1 MKTIKNILA
10 IIGILIFASGCTLM
24 LDEPPADG
32 NDDTPNGDGF
42 TAPRT
47 EQTEFGDVT
56 YQFQDGVRLIN
67 EKYVPYIISCRND
80 STLGHTEILFTKNI
94 PSDLLPQRGDYIATT
109 MSQLFQQ
116 TLCDEVDNIE
126 ETGGGYLLISHPVPL
141 IKVFKELD
149 FSIDARIAGDY
160 EDSSE
165 QSRSGGNIPKLKGFR
180 LVPRHN
186 SYSRGEEVDGELS
199 ESLFSFA
206 FWDGDESKLKEF
218 ETNPADYHKWERTA
232 LGKSPIS
239 VLFPTIRS
247 GGSTSRTATRVGVAS
262 YQNVKLKFSLK
273 NGFDLELS
281 NDLVQTYSICSESS
295 EGWEAFPFAGSTGM
309 TVPKDG
315 ILPENR
321 WTKYDY
327 MLPVPIMPSIG
338 LDAYVAK
345 LCVDFN
351 FALASDCARK
361 IKGDKL
367 FRYEGSQK
375 TQFFKWNMKTDNNYE
390 TTVNRSKSLDV
401 ANPRLRK
408 DLSNTCFQYATRL
421 FLHIDIGVTLGA
433 ATLDI
438 SPFRVN
444 LDASCT
450 HKMTNDESKSKP
462 STLKAPGY
470 YGEDYTYEATDK
482 SLDEWKGTL
491 AVGLSTDMKGGADL
505 GDLADYYDWFKH
517 AAVSLKWIE
526 GSMVLWRIADSAY
539 PVIEYQQTY
548 TPSNYTYHGT
558 VTLPHPGK
566 IGWFSVKEDMLDYE
580 FTNLELLIYDE
591 NFNFIKR
598 AKCTTKWDT
607 RDNVYY
613 SHIKYGKEF
622 GFDFTLD
629 NTELPSFSKY
639 FYVVPAYR
647 KQDYSDYRFP
657 GTRLFSK
664 PLKYTTR
671 LNTGQ
676 INEVKTLWVENDDK
690 CCKPGYCLDGIAMDA
705 DCLFNASSPANVN
718 VKVEFFDSDGRNVMS
733 KDFQYAIGTSKGGK
747 IKAIYLINHRIETVI
762 DKAKV
767 TLWYDDPNLQTSVD
781 PSARKMILDEFE
793 VVYDDNT
800 EWWPVFDYA
809 DTSYWTQ
816 QGYRIGR

>member
-24 LDEPPADG
+24 LDEPSADG

-116 TLCDEVDNIE
+116 TLCDGVDNIE

-160 EDSSE
+160 EDSSK
-165 QSRSGGNIPKLKGFR
+165 QSRSGGNTPKLKGFR

-199 ESLFSFA
+199 ESLFSLA

-218 ETNPADYHKWERTA
+218 ETDPADYHKWE
-232 LGKSPIS
+232 LNLVEKKSHAS
-239 VLFPTIRS
+239 FLFPSIRK
-247 GGSTSRTATRVGVAS
+247 GGSATHSATRVGLAS

-281 NDLVQTYSICSESS
+281 NDLVQTYSFRSEACDR
-295 EGWEAFPFAGSTGM
+295 WYAFPVVGSTGM

-315 ILPENR
+315 ILHENR

-327 MLPVPIMPSIG
+327 ALPLPVLPSIG

-345 LCVDFN
+345 LCIDFN
-351 FALASDCARK
+351 FAFAYDEASK
-361 IKGDKL
+361 ITGDKV
-367 FRYEGSQK
+367 FRYEGAQK
-375 TQFFKWNMKTDNNYE
+375 TQFFKWNMKTDKNYE

-401 ANPRLRK
+401 TDPRLRK
-408 DLSNTCFQYATRL
+408 DLSNTVFQYATRG

-438 SPFRVN
+438 SPLRINF
-444 LDASCT
+444 DASIT
-450 HKMTNDESKSKP
+450 HKMTNDGSKSKP
-462 STLKAPGY
+462 STLKAPAP
-470 YGEDYTYEATDK
+470 YGKEYSLEATDK

-517 AAVSLKWIE
+517 AAVSMKWAE

-558 VTLPHPGK
+558 VTVPHPGK
-566 IGWFSVKEDMLDYE
+566 IGWFSVKEDIVQD
-580 FTNLELLIYDE
+580 FVGLELYIYDE
-591 NFNFIKR
+591 NFNYIKR
-598 AKCTTKWDT
+598 AKCSTEPVTSNYHEYT
-607 RDNVYY
+607 I
-613 SHIKYGKEF
+613 IKYGKEY

-629 NTELPSFSKY
+629 NTELPPLSKY

-647 KQDYSDYRFP
+647 VRDSSADKKY
-657 GTRLFSK
+657 LFSK

-676 INEVKTLWVENDDK
+676 INGVETLWVENDDK
-690 CCKPGYCLDGIAMDA
+690 YCKPGYCLDGIAMDA
-705 DCLFNASSPANVN
+705 DCLFNGSSPANVN

-767 TLWYDDPNLQTSVD
+767 TLWYDDPYLQTSVD

-809 DTSYWTQ
+809 DPSYWTQ

>member
-24 LDEPPADG
+24 LDEPSADG

-56 YQFQDGVRLIN
+56 YQFQDGVRVID
-67 EKYVPYIISCRND
+67 EKYIPYIVTCRND
-80 STLGHTEILFTKNI
+80 TTLGHTEILFTKNI
-94 PSDLLPQRGDYIATT
+94 PGDLLPRRGELLATT
-109 MSQLFQQ
+109 MSQLFQS
-116 TLCDEVDNIE
+116 TLCDEVDAIE
-126 ETGGGYLLISHPVPL
+126 ASQGGYLMTSHAVSL
-141 IKVFKELD
+141 RKVFKELD
-149 FSIDARIAGDY
+149 FSIDAGIAGDY
-160 EDSSE
+160 EQSSE
-165 QSRSGGNIPKLKGFR
+165 QSRSGGKTPKLKGFH

-186 SYSRGEEVDGELS
+186 PHSRGEDDSS
-199 ESLFSFA
+199 EFSEPLFSLA

-218 ETNPADYHKWERTA
+218 ETDPADYHEWKNEIPT
-232 LGKSPIS
+232 PIRIIFPS
-239 VLFPTIRS
+239 VRI
-247 GGSTSRTATRVGVAS
+247 GGSASYTATRVGLAS

-281 NDLVQTYSICSESS
+281 NDLVQSYSFRSETCDQ
-295 EGWEAFPFAGSTGM
+295 WLAFPVVGSTGM

-315 ILPENR
+315 ILHENR

-327 MLPVPIMPSIG
+327 ALPLPVLPSIG

-345 LCVDFN
+345 LCFDFN
-351 FALASDCARK
+351 FAFAYDEASK
-361 IKGDKL
+361 ITGDKV
-367 FRYEGSQK
+367 FRYEGAQK
-375 TQFFKWNMKTDNNYE
+375 TQFFKWNMKTDKNYE

-401 ANPRLRK
+401 TDPRLRK
-408 DLSNTCFQYATRL
+408 DLSNTVFQYATRG
-421 FLHIDIGVTLGA
+421 FLHIDIGFTLGA

-438 SPFRVN
+438 SPLRVN
-444 LDASCT
+444 LDVSCT
-450 HKMTNDESKSKP
+450 HKMTNDGSKSKP
-462 STLKAPGY
+462 STLKAPAPIGSL
-470 YGEDYTYEATDK
+470 GNKENTYEATDK

-558 VTLPHPGK
+558 VTVPHPGK
-566 IGWFSVKEDMLDYE
+566 IGWFSVTEDIMED
-580 FTNLELLIYDE
+580 FCNLELLIYDE

-598 AKCTTKWDT
+598 AKWGLNNSVSK
-607 RDNVYY
+607 
-613 SHIKYGKEF
+613 IGYGIEY

-629 NTELPSFSKY
+629 NTELPPFSKY
-639 FYVVPAYR
+639 FYVVPAY
-647 KQDYSDYRFP
+647 KINNYSDY

-676 INEVKTLWVENDDK
+676 INGVETLWVENDDK
-690 CCKPGYCLDGIAMDA
+690 YCKPGYCLDGIAMDA

-767 TLWYDDPNLQTSVD
+767 TLWYDDPYMQTSVD
-781 PSARKMILDEFE
+781 PSARKVILDEFE

-809 DTSYWTQ
+809 DPSYWTQ

>member
-186 SYSRGEEVDGELS
+186 SYSRGGEVDGEFS
-199 ESLFSFA
+199 ESLFSLA

-218 ETNPADYHKWERTA
+218 ETDPADYHDWTDDFDPPLSILFA
-232 LGKSPIS
+232 S
-239 VLFPTIRS
+239 VRS
-247 GGSTSRTATRVGVAS
+247 GGSATHSATRVGLAS

-281 NDLVQTYSICSESS
+281 NDLVQTYSFRSEACDR
-295 EGWEAFPFAGSTGM
+295 WEAFPVVGSTGM

-315 ILPENR
+315 ILHENR

-327 MLPVPIMPSIG
+327 GIPLPVLPSIG

-351 FALASDCARK
+351 FAFAYDEASK
-361 IKGDKL
+361 ITGDKV
-367 FRYEGSQK
+367 FRYEGAQK
-375 TQFFKWNMKTDNNYE
+375 TQFFKWNMKTDKNYE

-401 ANPRLRK
+401 TDPRLRK
-408 DLSNTCFQYATRL
+408 DLSNTVFQYATRG
-421 FLHIDIGVTLGA
+421 FLHIDIGFTLGA

-438 SPFRVN
+438 SPLRVN
-444 LDASCT
+444 LDVSCT
-450 HKMTNDESKSKP
+450 HIMTNDGSKSKP
-462 STLKAPGY
+462 STLKAPPKWGS
-470 YGEDYTYEATDK
+470 EEYTYEATDK

-491 AVGLSTDMKGGADL
+491 AVGVSTDMKGGADL

-517 AAVSLKWIE
+517 AAVSLKWLE
-526 GSMVLWRIADSAY
+526 GSLVLWRIADSAY

-566 IGWFSVKEDMLDYE
+566 IGWLSTKIDMVRD
-580 FTNLELLIYDE
+580 FGTLELLIYDE

-598 AKCTTKWDT
+598 AKCTTPDAESYP
-607 RDNVYY
+607 YY
-613 SHIKYGKEF
+613 YISMFYEKEY

-629 NTELPSFSKY
+629 NNDLPPNSKY
-639 FYVVPAYR
+639 FYVVPAYQVR
-647 KQDYSDYRFP
+647 SYSSNEPRF
-657 GTRLFSK
+657 FSK

-676 INEVKTLWVENDDK
+676 INGVETLWVENDDK
-690 CCKPGYCLDGIAMDA
+690 YCKPGYCLDGIAMDA
-705 DCLFNASSPANVN
+705 DCLFNGSSPANVN

-767 TLWYDDPNLQTSVD
+767 TLWYDDPYLQTSVD
-781 PSARKMILDEFE
+781 PSARKVILDEFE

>member
-56 YQFQDGVRLIN
+56 YQFQDGVRVID
-67 EKYVPYIISCRND
+67 EKYIPYIVTCRND
-80 STLGHTEILFTKNI
+80 TTLGHTEILFTKNI
-94 PSDLLPQRGDYIATT
+94 PGDLLPRRGELLATT
-109 MSQLFQQ
+109 MSQLFQS
-116 TLCDEVDNIE
+116 TLCDEVDAIE
-126 ETGGGYLLISHPVPL
+126 ASQGGYLMTSHAVSL
-141 IKVFKELD
+141 RKVFKELD
-149 FSIDARIAGDY
+149 FSIDAGIAGDY
-160 EDSSE
+160 EQSSE
-165 QSRSGGNIPKLKGFR
+165 QSRSGGKTPKLKGFH

-186 SYSRGEEVDGELS
+186 PHSRGEDDSS
-199 ESLFSFA
+199 EFSEPLFSLA

-218 ETNPADYHKWERTA
+218 ETDPADYHEWKNEIPT
-232 LGKSPIS
+232 PIRIIFPS
-239 VLFPTIRS
+239 VRI
-247 GGSTSRTATRVGVAS
+247 GGSASYTATRVGLAS

-281 NDLVQTYSICSESS
+281 NDLVQTYSFRSETCDQ
-295 EGWEAFPFAGSTGM
+295 WLALPVVGSTGM

-315 ILPENR
+315 ILHENR

-327 MLPVPIMPSIG
+327 MLPLPKLPSLGI
-338 LDAYVAK
+338 DAYVAK
-345 LCVDFN
+345 LCLDFN
-351 FALASDCARK
+351 FAFAYDEASK
-361 IKGDKL
+361 ITGDKV
-367 FRYEGSQK
+367 FRYEGAQK
-375 TQFFKWNMKTDNNYE
+375 TQFFKWNMKTDKNYE
-390 TTVNRSKSLDV
+390 TTVNRSKSLEVTD
-401 ANPRLRK
+401 PRLRK
-408 DLSNTCFQYATRL
+408 DLSNTVFQYATRG
-421 FLHIDIGVTLGA
+421 FLHIDIGFTLGL

-438 SPFRVN
+438 SPLRIN

-450 HKMTNDESKSKP
+450 HKMTNDGSKSKP
-462 STLKAPGY
+462 STLKAKELY
-470 YGEDYTYEATDK
+470 SKEYTYEATDR

-491 AVGLSTDMKGGADL
+491 AVGISTDMKGGADL

-517 AAVSLKWIE
+517 AAVSMKWWE
-526 GSMVLWRIADSAY
+526 GSMVLWRIADSSY

-548 TPSNYTYHGT
+548 TPSNYTYHGI

-566 IGWFSVKEDMLDYE
+566 IGWFSINDFVQGFDC
-580 FTNLELLIYDE
+580 LELLIFDE
-591 NFNFIKR
+591 NFNYIKR
-598 AKCTTKWDT
+598 GKCTTPWGGHAEIQ
-607 RDNVYY
+607 YY
-613 SHIKYGKEF
+613 SIKYGQEF

-629 NTELPSFSKY
+629 NSELPPLSKY

-647 KQDYSDYRFP
+647 SDN
-657 GTRLFSK
+657 GQRLFSK

-676 INEVKTLWVENDDK
+676 INGVETLWVENDDK
-690 CCKPGYCLDGIAMDA
+690 YCKPGYCLNGIAMDA
-705 DCLFNASSPANVN
+705 DCLFNGSSPANVN

-767 TLWYDDPNLQTSVD
+767 TLWYDDPYLQTSVD

-816 QGYRIGR
+816 QGYRIGQ

>member
-24 LDEPPADG
+24 LDEPHADG

-47 EQTEFGDVT
+47 EQTELGSVT
-56 YQFQDGVRLIN
+56 YQFQDGVRVID

-126 ETGGGYLLISHPVPL
+126 ETGGGYLLISHSVPL

-165 QSRSGGNIPKLKGFR
+165 QSRSGGNTPKLKGFH

-186 SYSRGEEVDGELS
+186 PHSRGEDDSS
-199 ESLFSFA
+199 EFSEPLFSLA

-218 ETNPADYHKWERTA
+218 ETDPADYHEWKNEIPT
-232 LGKSPIS
+232 PIRIIFPS
-239 VLFPTIRS
+239 VRI
-247 GGSTSRTATRVGVAS
+247 GGSASYTATRVGLAS

-281 NDLVQTYSICSESS
+281 NDLVQTYSFRSETCDQ
-295 EGWEAFPFAGSTGM
+295 WLALPVVGSTGM

-315 ILPENR
+315 ILHENR

-327 MLPVPIMPSIG
+327 MLPLPKLPSLGI
-338 LDAYVAK
+338 DAYVAK
-345 LCVDFN
+345 LCLDFN
-351 FALASDCARK
+351 FAFAYDEASK
-361 IKGDKL
+361 ITGDKV
-367 FRYEGSQK
+367 FRYEGAQK
-375 TQFFKWNMKTDNNYE
+375 TQFFKWNMKTDKNYE
-390 TTVNRSKSLDV
+390 TTVNRSKSLEVTD
-401 ANPRLRK
+401 PRLRK
-408 DLSNTCFQYATRL
+408 DLSNTVFQYATRG
-421 FLHIDIGVTLGA
+421 FLHIDIGFTLGL

-438 SPFRVN
+438 SPLRIN

-450 HKMTNDESKSKP
+450 HKMTNDGSKSKP
-462 STLKAPGY
+462 STLKAKELY
-470 YGEDYTYEATDK
+470 SKEYTYEATDR

-491 AVGLSTDMKGGADL
+491 AVGISTDMKGGADL

-517 AAVSLKWIE
+517 AAVSMKWWE
-526 GSMVLWRIADSAY
+526 GSMVLWRIADSSY

-548 TPSNYTYHGT
+548 TPSNYTYHGI

-566 IGWFSVKEDMLDYE
+566 IGWFSINDFVQGFDC
-580 FTNLELLIYDE
+580 LELLIFDE
-591 NFNFIKR
+591 NFNYIKR
-598 AKCTTKWDT
+598 GKCTTPWGGHAEIQ
-607 RDNVYY
+607 YY
-613 SHIKYGKEF
+613 SIKYGQEF

-629 NTELPSFSKY
+629 NSELPPLSKY

-647 KQDYSDYRFP
+647 SDN
-657 GTRLFSK
+657 GQRLFSK

-671 LNTGQ
+671 SNSGQ
-676 INEVKTLWVENDDK
+676 INGVETLWVENDDK
-690 CCKPGYCLDGIAMDA
+690 YCKPGYCLDGIAMDA
-705 DCLFNASSPANVN
+705 DCLFNGSSPANVN
-718 VKVEFFDSDGRNVMS
+718 VKVEFFDSDGRSMMG
-733 KDFQYAIGTSKGGK
+733 KDFSYSVGSAKGGK
-747 IKAIYLINHRIETVI
+747 IKAIYLINHRIETVV

-767 TLWYDDPNLQTSVD
+767 TLWYDDPYMQTSVD
-781 PSARKMILDEFE
+781 PTARKVILDEYE
-793 VVYDDNT
+793 VIYDDNT

-809 DTSYWTQ
+809 DPSSWTK

>member
-24 LDEPPADG
+24 LDEPSADG

-47 EQTEFGDVT
+47 EQTELGSVT
-56 YQFQDGVRLIN
+56 YQFQDGVRVID
-67 EKYVPYIISCRND
+67 EKYIPYIVTCRND
-80 STLGHTEILFTKNI
+80 TTLGHTEILFTKNI
-94 PSDLLPQRGDYIATT
+94 PGDLLPRRGELLATT
-109 MSQLFQQ
+109 MSQLFQS
-116 TLCDEVDNIE
+116 TLCDEVDAIE
-126 ETGGGYLLISHPVPL
+126 ASQGGYLMTSHAVSL
-141 IKVFKELD
+141 RKVFKELD
-149 FSIDARIAGDY
+149 FSIDAGIAGDY
-160 EDSSE
+160 EQSSE
-165 QSRSGGNIPKLKGFR
+165 QSRSGGKTPKLKGFH

-186 SYSRGEEVDGELS
+186 PHSRGEDDSS
-199 ESLFSFA
+199 EFSEPLFSLA

-218 ETNPADYHKWERTA
+218 ETDPADYHEWKNEIPT
-232 LGKSPIS
+232 PIRIIFPS
-239 VLFPTIRS
+239 VRI
-247 GGSTSRTATRVGVAS
+247 GGSASYTATRVGLAS

-281 NDLVQTYSICSESS
+281 NDLVQTYSFRSETCDQ
-295 EGWEAFPFAGSTGM
+295 WLALPVVGSTGM

-315 ILPENR
+315 ILHENR

-327 MLPVPIMPSIG
+327 MLPLPKLPSLGI
-338 LDAYVAK
+338 DAYVAK
-345 LCVDFN
+345 LCLDFN
-351 FALASDCARK
+351 FAFAYDEASK
-361 IKGDKL
+361 ITGDKV
-367 FRYEGSQK
+367 FRYEGAQK
-375 TQFFKWNMKTDNNYE
+375 TQFFKWNMKTDKNYE
-390 TTVNRSKSLDV
+390 TTVNRSKSLEVTD
-401 ANPRLRK
+401 PRLRK
-408 DLSNTCFQYATRL
+408 DLSNTVFQYATRG
-421 FLHIDIGVTLGA
+421 FLHIDIGFTLGL

-438 SPFRVN
+438 SPLRIN

-450 HKMTNDESKSKP
+450 HKMTNDGSKSKP
-462 STLKAPGY
+462 STLKAKELY
-470 YGEDYTYEATDK
+470 SKEYTYEATDR

-491 AVGLSTDMKGGADL
+491 AVGISTDMKGGADL

-517 AAVSLKWIE
+517 AAVSMKWWE
-526 GSMVLWRIADSAY
+526 GSMVLWRIADSSY

-548 TPSNYTYHGT
+548 TPSNYTYHGI

-566 IGWFSVKEDMLDYE
+566 IGWFSINDFVQGFDC
-580 FTNLELLIYDE
+580 LELLIFDE
-591 NFNFIKR
+591 NFNYIKR
-598 AKCTTKWDT
+598 GKCTTPWGGHAEIQ
-607 RDNVYY
+607 YY
-613 SHIKYGKEF
+613 SIKYGQEF

-629 NTELPSFSKY
+629 NSELPPLSKY

-647 KQDYSDYRFP
+647 SDN
-657 GTRLFSK
+657 GQRLFSK

-676 INEVKTLWVENDDK
+676 INGVETLWVENDDK
-690 CCKPGYCLDGIAMDA
+690 YCKPGYCLDGIAMDA
-705 DCLFNASSPANVN
+705 DCLFNGSSPANVN

-767 TLWYDDPNLQTSVD
+767 TLWYDDPYLQTSVD

-816 QGYRIGR
+816 QGYRIGQ

>member
-1 MKTIKNILA
+1 MKTIKNISA

-165 QSRSGGNIPKLKGFR
+165 QSRSGGNTPKLKGFR

-186 SYSRGEEVDGELS
+186 SYSRGEEVDGEFS

-218 ETNPADYHKWERTA
+218 ETNPADYHDWTDDFDPPLSILFA
-232 LGKSPIS
+232 S
-239 VLFPTIRS
+239 VRS
-247 GGSTSRTATRVGVAS
+247 GGSATHSATRVGLAS

-281 NDLVQTYSICSESS
+281 NDLVQTYSFRSEACDR
-295 EGWEAFPFAGSTGM
+295 WEAFPAVGSTGM

-315 ILPENR
+315 ILHENR

-327 MLPVPIMPSIG
+327 GIPLPVLPSIG

-345 LCVDFN
+345 LCFDFN
-351 FALASDCARK
+351 FAFAYDEASK
-361 IKGDKL
+361 ITGDKV
-367 FRYEGSQK
+367 FRYEGAQK
-375 TQFFKWNMKTDNNYE
+375 TQFFKWNMKTDKNYE

-401 ANPRLRK
+401 TDPRLRK
-408 DLSNTCFQYATRL
+408 DLSNTVFQYATRG
-421 FLHIDIGVTLGA
+421 FLHIDIGFTLGA

-438 SPFRVN
+438 SPLRVN
-444 LDASCT
+444 LDVSCT
-450 HKMTNDESKSKP
+450 HKMTNDGSKSKP
-462 STLKAPGY
+462 STLKAPGKWVK
-470 YGEDYTYEATDK
+470 EYTYEATDK

-517 AAVSLKWIE
+517 AAVSLKWVE

-566 IGWFSVKEDMLDYE
+566 IGWFSVKEDIVRD
-580 FTNLELLIYDE
+580 FWNLELLIYDE

-598 AKCTTKWDT
+598 AKCTTSDEESYPYEYT
-607 RDNVYY
+607 
-613 SHIKYGKEF
+613 SIFYGKEY

-629 NTELPSFSKY
+629 NTELPPFSKY
-639 FYVVPAYR
+639 FYVVPAY
-647 KQDYSDYRFP
+647 QTCTYSSSGPRF
-657 GTRLFSK
+657 FSK

-671 LNTGQ
+671 LNSGQ
-676 INEVKTLWVENDDK
+676 INGVETLWVENDDK
-690 CCKPGYCLDGIAMDA
+690 YCKPGYCLDGIAMDA
-705 DCLFNASSPANVN
+705 DCLFNGSSPANVN

-781 PSARKMILDEFE
+781 PSARKVILDEFE

>member
-24 LDEPPADG
+24 LDEPSADG

-116 TLCDEVDNIE
+116 TLCDGVDNIE

-160 EDSSE
+160 EDSSK
-165 QSRSGGNIPKLKGFR
+165 QSRSGGNTPKLKGFR

-199 ESLFSFA
+199 ESLFSLA

-218 ETNPADYHKWERTA
+218 ETNPADYHKWE
-232 LGKSPIS
+232 LNLVEKKSHAS
-239 VLFPTIRS
+239 FLFPSIRQ
-247 GGSTSRTATRVGVAS
+247 GGSATHSATRVGLAS

-281 NDLVQTYSICSESS
+281 NDLVQTYSFRSEACDR
-295 EGWEAFPFAGSTGM
+295 WYAFPVVGSTGM

-315 ILPENR
+315 ILHENR

-327 MLPVPIMPSIG
+327 ALPLPVLPSIG

-345 LCVDFN
+345 LCIDFN
-351 FALASDCARK
+351 FAFAYDEASK
-361 IKGDKL
+361 ITGDKV
-367 FRYEGSQK
+367 FRYEGAQK
-375 TQFFKWNMKTDNNYE
+375 TQFFKWNMKTDKNYE

-401 ANPRLRK
+401 TDPRLRK
-408 DLSNTCFQYATRL
+408 DLSNTVFQYATRG

-438 SPFRVN
+438 SPLRINF
-444 LDASCT
+444 DASFT
-450 HKMTNDESKSKP
+450 HKMTNDGSKSKP
-462 STLKAPGY
+462 STLKAPAP
-470 YGEDYTYEATDK
+470 YGKEYSLEATDK

-517 AAVSLKWIE
+517 AAVSMKWAE

-558 VTLPHPGK
+558 VMVPHPGK
-566 IGWFSVKEDMLDYE
+566 IGWFSVKEDIMED
-580 FTNLELLIYDE
+580 FCNLELLIYDE

-598 AKCTTKWDT
+598 AKWGLHNSVSK
-607 RDNVYY
+607 
-613 SHIKYGKEF
+613 IGYGIEY

-629 NTELPSFSKY
+629 NTELPPFSKY
-639 FYVVPAYR
+639 FYVVPAYMINN
-647 KQDYSDYRFP
+647 YSDY

-676 INEVKTLWVENDDK
+676 INGVKTLWVENDDK
-690 CCKPGYCLDGIAMDA
+690 YCKPGYCLDGIAMDA

-767 TLWYDDPNLQTSVD
+767 TLWYDDPYLQTSVD

-809 DTSYWTQ
+809 DPSYWTQ

>member
-47 EQTEFGDVT
+47 EQTELGSVT
-56 YQFQDGVRLIN
+56 YQFQDGVRVID
-67 EKYVPYIISCRND
+67 EKYIPYIVTCRND
-80 STLGHTEILFTKNI
+80 TTLGHTEILFTKNI
-94 PSDLLPQRGDYIATT
+94 PGDLLPRRGELLATT
-109 MSQLFQQ
+109 MSQLFQS
-116 TLCDEVDNIE
+116 TLCDEVDAIE
-126 ETGGGYLLISHPVPL
+126 ASQGGYLMTSHAVSL
-141 IKVFKELD
+141 RKVFKELD
-149 FSIDARIAGDY
+149 FSIDAGIAGDY
-160 EDSSE
+160 EQSSE
-165 QSRSGGNIPKLKGFR
+165 QSRSGGKTPKLKGFH

-186 SYSRGEEVDGELS
+186 PHSRGEDDSS
-199 ESLFSFA
+199 EFSEPLFSLA

-218 ETNPADYHKWERTA
+218 ETDPADYHEWKNEIPT
-232 LGKSPIS
+232 PIRIIFPS
-239 VLFPTIRS
+239 VRI
-247 GGSTSRTATRVGVAS
+247 GGSASYTATRVGLAS

-281 NDLVQTYSICSESS
+281 NDLVQTYSFRSETCDQ
-295 EGWEAFPFAGSTGM
+295 WLALPVVGSTGM

-315 ILPENR
+315 ILHENR

-327 MLPVPIMPSIG
+327 MLPLPKLPSLGI
-338 LDAYVAK
+338 DAYVAK
-345 LCVDFN
+345 LCLDFN
-351 FALASDCARK
+351 FAFAYDEASK
-361 IKGDKL
+361 ITGDKV
-367 FRYEGSQK
+367 FRYEGAQK
-375 TQFFKWNMKTDNNYE
+375 TQFFKWNMKTDKNYE
-390 TTVNRSKSLDV
+390 TTVNRSKSLEVTD
-401 ANPRLRK
+401 PRLRK
-408 DLSNTCFQYATRL
+408 DLSNTVFQYATRG
-421 FLHIDIGVTLGA
+421 FLHIDIGFTLGL

-438 SPFRVN
+438 SPLRIN

-450 HKMTNDESKSKP
+450 HKMTNDGSKSKP
-462 STLKAPGY
+462 STLKAPAPIGSL
-470 YGEDYTYEATDK
+470 GNKENTYEATDR

-491 AVGLSTDMKGGADL
+491 AVGISTDMKGGADL

-517 AAVSLKWIE
+517 AAVSMKWWE
-526 GSMVLWRIADSAY
+526 GSMVLWRIADSSY

-558 VTLPHPGK
+558 VTVPHPGK
-566 IGWFSVKEDMLDYE
+566 IGWFSVTEDIMED
-580 FTNLELLIYDE
+580 FCNLELLIYDE

-598 AKCTTKWDT
+598 AKWGLNNSVSK
-607 RDNVYY
+607 
-613 SHIKYGKEF
+613 IGYGIEY

-629 NTELPSFSKY
+629 NTELPPFSKY
-639 FYVVPAYR
+639 FYVVPAY
-647 KQDYSDYRFP
+647 KINNYSDY

-676 INEVKTLWVENDDK
+676 INGVETLWVENDDK
-690 CCKPGYCLDGIAMDA
+690 YCKPGYCLDGIAMDA
-705 DCLFNASSPANVN
+705 DCLFNGSSPANVN

-767 TLWYDDPNLQTSVD
+767 TLWYDDPYLQTSVD
-781 PSARKMILDEFE
+781 PSARKVILDEFE

>member
-165 QSRSGGNIPKLKGFR
+165 QSRSGGNTPKLKGFR

-186 SYSRGEEVDGELS
+186 SYSRGEEVDGEFS

-218 ETNPADYHKWERTA
+218 ETNPADYHDWTDVFDPPLSILFA
-232 LGKSPIS
+232 S
-239 VLFPTIRS
+239 VRS
-247 GGSTSRTATRVGVAS
+247 GGSATHSATRVGLAS

-281 NDLVQTYSICSESS
+281 NDLVQTYSFRSEACDR
-295 EGWEAFPFAGSTGM
+295 WEAFPAVGSTGM

-315 ILPENR
+315 ILHENR

-327 MLPVPIMPSIG
+327 GIPLPVLPSIG

-345 LCVDFN
+345 LCFDFN
-351 FALASDCARK
+351 FAFAYDEASK
-361 IKGDKL
+361 ITGDKV
-367 FRYEGSQK
+367 FRYEGAQK
-375 TQFFKWNMKTDNNYE
+375 TQFFKWNMKTDKNYE

-401 ANPRLRK
+401 TDPRLRK
-408 DLSNTCFQYATRL
+408 DLSNTVFQYATRG
-421 FLHIDIGVTLGA
+421 FLHIDIGFTLGA

-438 SPFRVN
+438 SPLRVN
-444 LDASCT
+444 LDVSCT
-450 HKMTNDESKSKP
+450 HKMTNDGSKSKP
-462 STLKAPGY
+462 STLKAPGKWVK
-470 YGEDYTYEATDK
+470 EYTYEATDK

-517 AAVSLKWIE
+517 AAVSLKWVE
-526 GSMVLWRIADSAY
+526 GSMVLWRIADIAY

-566 IGWFSVKEDMLDYE
+566 IGWFSVKEDIVRD
-580 FTNLELLIYDE
+580 FWKLELLIYDE

-598 AKCTTKWDT
+598 AKCTTSDEESYPYEYT
-607 RDNVYY
+607 
-613 SHIKYGKEF
+613 SIFYGKEY

-629 NTELPSFSKY
+629 NTELPPLSKY
-639 FYVVPAYR
+639 FYVVPAY
-647 KQDYSDYRFP
+647 QTCTYTSSGPRF
-657 GTRLFSK
+657 FSK

-671 LNTGQ
+671 LNSGQ
-676 INEVKTLWVENDDK
+676 INGVETLWVENDDK
-690 CCKPGYCLDGIAMDA
+690 YCKPGYCLDGIAMDA
-705 DCLFNASSPANVN
+705 DCLFNGSSPANVN

-781 PSARKMILDEFE
+781 PSARKVILDEFE

>member
-186 SYSRGEEVDGELS
+186 SYSRGEDVDGEFS
-199 ESLFSFA
+199 EALFSLA

-218 ETNPADYHKWERTA
+218 ETDPADYHDWTDDFDPPLSILFA
-232 LGKSPIS
+232 S
-239 VLFPTIRS
+239 VRS
-247 GGSTSRTATRVGVAS
+247 GGSATHSATRVGLAS

-281 NDLVQTYSICSESS
+281 NDLVQTYSFRSEACDR
-295 EGWEAFPFAGSTGM
+295 WEAFPVVGSTGM

-315 ILPENR
+315 ILHENR

-327 MLPVPIMPSIG
+327 GIPLPVLPSIG

-345 LCVDFN
+345 LCLDFN
-351 FALASDCARK
+351 FAFAYDEASK
-361 IKGDKL
+361 ITGDKV
-367 FRYEGSQK
+367 FRYEGAQK
-375 TQFFKWNMKTDNNYE
+375 TQFFKWNMKTDKNYE

-401 ANPRLRK
+401 TDPRNRK
-408 DLSNTCFQYATRL
+408 DLSNTCFQYATRG
-421 FLHIDIGVTLGA
+421 FLHIDIGFTLGA

-438 SPFRVN
+438 SPLRVN
-444 LDASCT
+444 LDVSCT
-450 HKMTNDESKSKP
+450 HKMTNDGSKSKP
-462 STLKAPGY
+462 STLKALYDGSGRREY
-470 YGEDYTYEATDK
+470 SLEATDK

-548 TPSNYTYHGT
+548 TPSNNTYHGT
-558 VTLPHPGK
+558 VTVPHPGK
-566 IGWFSVKEDMLDYE
+566 IGWFSTKEDICQD
-580 FTNLELLIYDE
+580 FVGLELLIYDE
-591 NFNFIKR
+591 NLNFIKR
-598 AKCTTKWDT
+598 AKCSTGAGTNNY
-607 RDNVYY
+607 RDYIDIVYNREY
-613 SHIKYGKEF
+613 

-629 NTELPSFSKY
+629 NTELPPPQQIFLCG
-639 FYVVPAYR
+639 A
-647 KQDYSDYRFP
+647 
-657 GTRLFSK
+657 RL
-664 PLKYTTR
+664 
-671 LNTGQ
+671 
-676 INEVKTLWVENDDK
+676 
-690 CCKPGYCLDGIAMDA
+690 
-705 DCLFNASSPANVN
+705 
-718 VKVEFFDSDGRNVMS
+718 
-733 KDFQYAIGTSKGGK
+733 
-747 IKAIYLINHRIETVI
+747 
-762 DKAKV
+762 
-767 TLWYDDPNLQTSVD
+767 
-781 PSARKMILDEFE
+781 
-793 VVYDDNT
+793 
-800 EWWPVFDYA
+800 
-809 DTSYWTQ
+809 
-816 QGYRIGR
+816 

>member
-126 ETGGGYLLISHPVPL
+126 ETGGGYLLISHPVSL

-186 SYSRGEEVDGELS
+186 SYSRGEEVDGEFS
-199 ESLFSFA
+199 EALFSLA

-218 ETNPADYHKWERTA
+218 ETDPADYHDWTDDFDPPLSILFA
-232 LGKSPIS
+232 S
-239 VLFPTIRS
+239 VRS
-247 GGSTSRTATRVGVAS
+247 GGSATHSATRVGLAS

-281 NDLVQTYSICSESS
+281 NDLVQTYSFRSEACDR
-295 EGWEAFPFAGSTGM
+295 WEAFPVVGSIGM

-315 ILPENR
+315 ILHENR

-327 MLPVPIMPSIG
+327 GIPLPVLPSIG

-351 FALASDCARK
+351 FAFAYDEASK
-361 IKGDKL
+361 ITGDKV
-367 FRYEGSQK
+367 FRYEGAQK
-375 TQFFKWNMKTDNNYE
+375 TQFFKWNMKTDKNYE

-401 ANPRLRK
+401 TDPRNRK
-408 DLSNTCFQYATRL
+408 DLSNTCFQYATRG
-421 FLHIDIGVTLGA
+421 FLHIDIGFTLGA

-438 SPFRVN
+438 SPLRVN
-444 LDASCT
+444 LDVSCT
-450 HKMTNDESKSKP
+450 HKMTNDGSKSKP
-462 STLKAPGY
+462 STLKALYDGSGRREY
-470 YGEDYTYEATDK
+470 SLEATDK

-548 TPSNYTYHGT
+548 TPSNNTYHGT
-558 VTLPHPGK
+558 VTVPHPGK
-566 IGWFSVKEDMLDYE
+566 IGWFSTKEDICQD
-580 FTNLELLIYDE
+580 FVGLELLIYDE

-598 AKCTTKWDT
+598 AKCSTGAGTNNY
-607 RDNVYY
+607 RDYIDIVYNREY
-613 SHIKYGKEF
+613 

-629 NTELPSFSKY
+629 NTELPPPQQIFLCG
-639 FYVVPAYR
+639 A
-647 KQDYSDYRFP
+647 
-657 GTRLFSK
+657 RL
-664 PLKYTTR
+664 
-671 LNTGQ
+671 
-676 INEVKTLWVENDDK
+676 
-690 CCKPGYCLDGIAMDA
+690 
-705 DCLFNASSPANVN
+705 
-718 VKVEFFDSDGRNVMS
+718 
-733 KDFQYAIGTSKGGK
+733 
-747 IKAIYLINHRIETVI
+747 
-762 DKAKV
+762 
-767 TLWYDDPNLQTSVD
+767 
-781 PSARKMILDEFE
+781 
-793 VVYDDNT
+793 
-800 EWWPVFDYA
+800 
-809 DTSYWTQ
+809 
-816 QGYRIGR
+816 

>member
-24 LDEPPADG
+24 LDEPSADG

-47 EQTEFGDVT
+47 EQTELGSVT
-56 YQFQDGVRLIN
+56 YQFQDGVRVID
-67 EKYVPYIISCRND
+67 EKYIPYIVTCRND
-80 STLGHTEILFTKNI
+80 TTLGHTEILFTKNI
-94 PSDLLPQRGDYIATT
+94 PGDLLPRRGELLATT
-109 MSQLFQQ
+109 MSQLFQS
-116 TLCDEVDNIE
+116 TLCDEVDAIE
-126 ETGGGYLLISHPVPL
+126 ASQGGYLMTSHAVSL
-141 IKVFKELD
+141 RKVFKELD
-149 FSIDARIAGDY
+149 FSIDAGIAGDY
-160 EDSSE
+160 EQSSE
-165 QSRSGGNIPKLKGFR
+165 QSRSGGKTPKLKGFH

-186 SYSRGEEVDGELS
+186 PHSRGEDDSS
-199 ESLFSFA
+199 EFSEPLFSLA

-218 ETNPADYHKWERTA
+218 ETDPADYHEWKNEIPT
-232 LGKSPIS
+232 PIRIIFPS
-239 VLFPTIRS
+239 VRI
-247 GGSTSRTATRVGVAS
+247 GGSASYTATRVGLAS

-281 NDLVQTYSICSESS
+281 NDLVQTYSFRSETCDQ
-295 EGWEAFPFAGSTGM
+295 WLALPVVGSTGM

-315 ILPENR
+315 ILHENR

-327 MLPVPIMPSIG
+327 MLPLPKLPSLGI
-338 LDAYVAK
+338 DAYVAK
-345 LCVDFN
+345 LCLDFN
-351 FALASDCARK
+351 FAFAYDEASK
-361 IKGDKL
+361 ITGDKV
-367 FRYEGSQK
+367 FRYEGAQK
-375 TQFFKWNMKTDNNYE
+375 TQFFKWNMKTDKNYE
-390 TTVNRSKSLDV
+390 TTVNRSKSLEVTD
-401 ANPRLRK
+401 PRLRK
-408 DLSNTCFQYATRL
+408 DLSNTVFQYATRG
-421 FLHIDIGVTLGA
+421 FLHIDIGFTLGL

-438 SPFRVN
+438 SPLRIN

-450 HKMTNDESKSKP
+450 HKMTNDGSKSKP
-462 STLKAPGY
+462 STLKAKELY
-470 YGEDYTYEATDK
+470 SKEYTYEATDR

-491 AVGLSTDMKGGADL
+491 AVGISTDMKGGADL

-517 AAVSLKWIE
+517 AAVSMKWWE
-526 GSMVLWRIADSAY
+526 GSMVLWRIADSSY

-548 TPSNYTYHGT
+548 TPSNYTYHGI

-566 IGWFSVKEDMLDYE
+566 IGWFSINDFVQGFDC
-580 FTNLELLIYDE
+580 LELLIFDE
-591 NFNFIKR
+591 NFNYIKR
-598 AKCTTKWDT
+598 GKCTTPWGGHAEIQ
-607 RDNVYY
+607 YY
-613 SHIKYGKEF
+613 SIKYGQEF

-629 NTELPSFSKY
+629 NSELPPLSKY

-647 KQDYSDYRFP
+647 SDN
-657 GTRLFSK
+657 GQRLFSK

-671 LNTGQ
+671 SNSGQ
-676 INEVKTLWVENDDK
+676 INGVETLWVENDDK
-690 CCKPGYCLDGIAMDA
+690 YCKPGYCLDGIAMDA
-705 DCLFNASSPANVN
+705 DCLFNGSSPANVN

-767 TLWYDDPNLQTSVD
+767 TLWYDDPYLQTSVD

-816 QGYRIGR
+816 QGYRIGQ

>member
-165 QSRSGGNIPKLKGFR
+165 QSRSGGNTPKLKGFR

-186 SYSRGEEVDGELS
+186 SYSRGEEVDGEFS
-199 ESLFSFA
+199 ESLFSMA

-218 ETNPADYHKWERTA
+218 ETNPVDYYKWEHNVE
-232 LGKSPIS
+232 KSPVSFLYPS
-239 VLFPTIRS
+239 VRK
-247 GGSTSRTATRVGVAS
+247 GGSTSLTATRVGLAS
-262 YQNVKLKFSLK
+262 YQNLKLKFSLK

-281 NDLVQTYSICSESS
+281 NDLVQTYSFCSESS
-295 EGWEAFPFAGSTGM
+295 ENWKAFPIVGSTGM

-327 MLPVPIMPSIG
+327 ILPVPYLPSIG
-338 LDAYVAK
+338 LDIYVAK
-345 LCVDFN
+345 ICGDFN
-351 FALASDCARK
+351 FAFAMDQASK
-361 IKGDKL
+361 ITGDKL
-367 FRYEGSQK
+367 FRYEGAQK
-375 TQFFKWNMKTDNNYE
+375 TQFFKWNMKTDKNYE
-390 TTVNRSKSLDV
+390 TTVNRSKSMDV
-401 ANPRLRK
+401 TNPRLRK
-408 DLSNTCFQYATRL
+408 DLSNTCFQCARRG
-421 FLHIDIGVTLGA
+421 FLHIDIGFTVGA

-438 SPFRVN
+438 SPLRIN
-444 LDASCT
+444 LDASFT
-450 HKMTNDESKSKP
+450 HKMTNDGSKSKP

-491 AVGLSTDMKGGADL
+491 AVGLSTDAKAGADL

-517 AAVSLKWIE
+517 AALSMKHAE

-548 TPSNYTYHGT
+548 TPSNNTYHGT

-629 NTELPSFSKY
+629 NTELPTFSKY

-676 INEVKTLWVENDDK
+676 INGVETLWVENDDK

-767 TLWYDDPNLQTSVD
+767 TLWYDDPYRENSVD
-781 PSARKMILDEFE
+781 PSARKVILDEFE

>member
-165 QSRSGGNIPKLKGFR
+165 QSRSGGNTPKLKGFR

-186 SYSRGEEVDGELS
+186 SYSRGEEVDGEFS
-199 ESLFSFA
+199 EALFSLA

-218 ETNPADYHKWERTA
+218 ETNPADYHDWTDDFNPPLSILFA
-232 LGKSPIS
+232 S
-239 VLFPTIRS
+239 VRS
-247 GGSTSRTATRVGVAS
+247 GGSATHSATRVGLAS
-262 YQNVKLKFSLK
+262 YQNIKLKFSLK

-281 NDLVQTYSICSESS
+281 NDLVQTYSFRSEACDR
-295 EGWEAFPFAGSTGM
+295 WYAFPVVGSTGM

-315 ILPENR
+315 ILHENR

-327 MLPVPIMPSIG
+327 GIPLPVLPSIG

-351 FALASDCARK
+351 FAFAYDEASK
-361 IKGDKL
+361 ITGDKV
-367 FRYEGSQK
+367 FRYEGAQK
-375 TQFFKWNMKTDNNYE
+375 TQFFKWNMKTDKNYE

-401 ANPRLRK
+401 TDPRLRK
-408 DLSNTCFQYATRL
+408 DLSNTVFQYATRG
-421 FLHIDIGVTLGA
+421 FLHIDIGFTLGA

-438 SPFRVN
+438 SPLRVN
-444 LDASCT
+444 LDVSCT
-450 HKMTNDESKSKP
+450 HKMTNDGSKSKP
-462 STLKAPGY
+462 STLKAPGKWVK
-470 YGEDYTYEATDK
+470 EYTYEATDK

-566 IGWFSVKEDMLDYE
+566 IGWFSTKIDIVRD
-580 FTNLELLIYDE
+580 FGTLELLIYDE

-598 AKCTTKWDT
+598 AKCTTPDVDPYAYT
-607 RDNVYY
+607 
-613 SHIKYGKEF
+613 SMFYGKEY

-629 NTELPSFSKY
+629 NTEFPPLSKY
-639 FYVVPAYR
+639 FYVVPAYEINN
-647 KQDYSDYRFP
+647 YSDY

-676 INEVKTLWVENDDK
+676 INGVETLWVENDDK
-690 CCKPGYCLDGIAMDA
+690 YCKPGYCLDGIAMDA

-762 DKAKV
+762 DKARV
-767 TLWYDDPNLQTSVD
+767 TLWYDDPYMQTSVD
-781 PSARKMILDEFE
+781 PSARKVILDEFE

>member
-47 EQTEFGDVT
+47 EQTELGSVT
-56 YQFQDGVRLIN
+56 YQFQDGVRVID

-126 ETGGGYLLISHPVPL
+126 KTGEGYLLISHPVPL

-165 QSRSGGNIPKLKGFR
+165 QSRSGGNTPKLKGFR

-186 SYSRGEEVDGELS
+186 SYSRGEEVDGEFS
-199 ESLFSFA
+199 ESLFSLA

-218 ETNPADYHKWERTA
+218 ETNPADYHKWEHNVE
-232 LGKSPIS
+232 KSPVSFLYPS
-239 VLFPTIRS
+239 VRK
-247 GGSTSRTATRVGVAS
+247 GGSTSRTATRVGLAS
-262 YQNVKLKFSLK
+262 YQNLKLKFSLK

-281 NDLVQTYSICSESS
+281 NDLVQTYSFCSESS
-295 EGWEAFPFAGSTGM
+295 ENWAAFPIVGSTGM

-315 ILPENR
+315 ILRENR

-327 MLPVPIMPSIG
+327 VLPLPILPSLG
-338 LDAYVAK
+338 LDIYVAK
-345 LCVDFN
+345 LCLDFN
-351 FALASDCARK
+351 FAFASDQAWK
-361 IKGDKL
+361 ITGDKL
-367 FRYEGSQK
+367 FRYEGAQK

-390 TTVNRSKSLDV
+390 TTVDRSKSMDV
-401 ANPRLRK
+401 TNPRVRK
-408 DLSNTCFQYATRL
+408 DLSNTCFQYASRG
-421 FLHIDIGVTLGA
+421 FLHIDFGVTVGA
-433 ATLDI
+433 ATLDL
-438 SPFRVN
+438 SPLRINF
-444 LDASCT
+444 DASFT
-450 HKMTNDESKSKP
+450 HKMTNDGSKSKP
-462 STLKAPGY
+462 STLKAPAP
-470 YGEDYTYEATDK
+470 YGKEYSLEATDK

-491 AVGLSTDMKGGADL
+491 AVGLSTDAKAGADL

-517 AAVSLKWIE
+517 AALSMKHAE

-548 TPSNYTYHGT
+548 TPSSYTYHGT
-558 VTLPHPGK
+558 VTVPHPGK
-566 IGWFSVKEDMLDYE
+566 IGWFSVKEDIVQD
-580 FTNLELLIYDE
+580 FVGLELYIYDE

-598 AKCTTKWDT
+598 AKCSTEPVTSNYHEYT
-607 RDNVYY
+607 I
-613 SHIKYGKEF
+613 IKYGKEY

-629 NTELPSFSKY
+629 NTELPLFSKY

-647 KQDYSDYRFP
+647 VRNSSADKKY
-657 GTRLFSK
+657 LFSK

-676 INEVKTLWVENDDK
+676 INGVETLWVENDDK
-690 CCKPGYCLDGIAMDA
+690 YCKPGYCLDGIAMDA
-705 DCLFNASSPANVN
+705 DCLFNGSSPANVN

-767 TLWYDDPNLQTSVD
+767 TLWYDDPYRENSVD
-781 PSARKMILDEFE
+781 PSARKVILDEYE